1 MRNFKEMQQQL
12 NLELD
17 HFSTIIQHVLPT
29 YIRLIE
35 KPTLTQLELIELGEI
50 EYYLLE
56 LNDKLNCIREV
67 IAKELFGATFENY
80 YHQKN
85 KLINQ
90 DTENYY
96 QLVKLKTAFEKEIKE
111 GGIIIWN

>member
-29 YIRLIE
+29 YINLIE
-35 KPTLTQLELIELGEI
+35 QPSLTQLELIELGEI

-67 IAKELFGATFENY
+67 IVKELYGATFENY
-80 YHQKN
+80 YERKNELMNQK
-85 KLINQ
+85 K
-90 DTENYY
+90 ENHS

>member
-1 MRNFKEMQQQL
+1 MQQQL

-29 YIRLIE
+29 YINLIE
-35 KPTLTQLELIELGEI
+35 QPSLTQLELIELGEI

-67 IAKELFGATFENY
+67 IVKALFGATFENY
-80 YHQKN
+80 YQRKNELMNQKKDN
-85 KLINQ
+85 HS
-90 DTENYY
+90 
-96 QLVKLKTAFEKEIKE
+96 QLVKLKAAFEKEIKE